1 MSIKVPTTQELAES
15 TIGEVEAALS
25 QSTPLFAKA
34 FLRVLAKVHAGI
46 DILLFRYG
54 AWIALQQFARFAT
67 AREVTIGGR
76 RVKPLEELGEL
87 VGAGRPRPATRAVL
101 VVEAT
106 VTSMT
111 GEIPA
116 GAQLTNKAGS
126 VVYEVVAPVPLT
138 APKVSV
144 VIRASSS
151 TDGGDGSGPI
161 GNLEVGDKVD
171 FAQPFNVLT
180 EATVT
185 AVQVLGA
192 PGEDIEREYRQRVM
206 RRRARKP
213 RGGSYADYQ
222 EWAEEVPGIVH
233 AYPYA
238 GAPGEVDVYVEA
250 TPESSGNPDGIPT
263 GAQLAAVLE
272 SINRDVSGR
281 ATRRPVNAA
290 VNVLPITRRAF
301 NIVVTG
307 LTPNTP
313 EHRTAVADALSEHL
327 LSREP
332 WIEGL
337 STLPRLDRV
346 TQAAL
351 SGVVDEVVDA
361 LGAQVT
367 SVSVSPGP
375 IFLLGHGEKA
385 KLGDLVFN

>member
-87 VGAGRPRPATRAVL
+87 VGAGRPLPATRAVL

-171 FAQPFNVLT
+171 FAQPFHVLT

-192 PGEDIEREYRQRVM
+192 PGEDIERSYRPRVM

-213 RGGSYADYQ
+213 RGGAYADYQ
-222 EWAEEVPGIVH
+222 EWAEGVPGIAH

-250 TPESSGNPDGIPT
+250 TPETSGNPDGIPT
-263 GAQLAAVLE
+263 AAQLAAVLE
-272 SINRDVSGR
+272 AINLDVSGR

-290 VNVLPITRRAF
+290 VNVLPITRQAF

-307 LTPNTP
+307 LTPNT
-313 EHRTAVADALSEHL
+313 TANRAAIEEAVKQFLFT
-327 LSREP
+327 REP
-332 WIEGL
+332 YIEGL
-337 STLPRLDRV
+337 STLPRTDRI
-346 TQAAL
+346 TQAAV
-351 SGVVDEVVDA
+351 SGIVEEVVNA
-361 LGAQVT
+361 LGASVT
-367 SVSVSPGP
+367 SVVVTPGP
-375 IFLLGHGEKA
+375 AYNLAPGQKA
-385 KLGDLVFN
+385 TFGGATYN